1 MTGTIAAVV
10 FLTLVVSLVLTVP
23 IGFSLGIASLGYILY
38 TGQLTPGFIA
48 QNMVTGCDSFPTM
61 AIPFF
66 IFAGELMG
74 GGGISKRL
82 LNLASVFFGRIQ
94 GGLAIVTVVVCMF
107 FAAISGSGPA
117 TVAAVGGMVVP
128 TMLEKGY
135 DKKFVLALIAAA
147 GSIGVIIPPSIPMVI
162 YGVTTN
168 SSVSSLFLA
177 GFVLLQSNMKTN
189 GVVLSSIFM
198 KLGLLVPIVLSVFLF
213 GELPTVLQIIGFC
226 MAVGAIVLINYEKN
240 SKNSKSSKGSKVR
253 KISKNS
259 KSTVS
264 RWSLVILLLAGGS
277 CDAMAKVFEEWG
289 PVGMGD
295 PFLFYT
301 FAIALLLSVALAT
314 WKNERPGKWEWL
326 FGVVIAVPN
335 FYSAKFLLMSLGS
348 VPGVIA
354 YPTYS
359 VATILLVTLAGVF
372 IFREKLKKRH
382 WIAFAIILGALILLN
397 I

>member
-1 MTGTIAAVV
+1 MLYLILAILCSALISVVMRLSDQKVKANISMLAVNYLVCLLLAGVHTG
-10 FLTLVVSLVLTVP
+10 FPVL
-23 IGFSLGIASLGYILY
+23 FSPSDGLPASLGMGCIN
-38 TGQLTPGFIA
+38 GF
-48 QNMVTGCDSFPTM
+48 
-61 AIPFF
+61 
-66 IFAGELMG
+66 
-74 GGGISKRL
+74 
-82 LNLASVFFGRIQ
+82 
-94 GGLAIVTVVVCMF
+94 
-107 FAAISGSGPA
+107 
-117 TVAAVGGMVVP
+117 
-128 TMLEKGY
+128 
-135 DKKFVLALIAAA
+135 
-147 GSIGVIIPPSIPMVI
+147 
-162 YGVTTN
+162 
-168 SSVSSLFLA
+168 LFLA

-213 GELPTVLQIIGFC
+213 GELPTILQIVGFC
-226 MAVGAIVLINYEKN
+226 MAVGAIVLINYEKG
-240 SKNSKSSKGSKVR
+240 SKGKEGK
-253 KISKNS
+253 KISKS
-259 KSTVS
+259 AAS

-289 PVGMGD
+289 PAGMGD

-314 WKNERPGKWEWL
+314 WRKEQPGKWEWI

-372 IFREKLKKRH
+372 LFQEKLRKRH
-382 WIAFAIILGALILLN
+382 WIAFGVILGALVLLN

>member
-1 MTGTIAAVV
+1 M
-10 FLTLVVSLVLTVP
+10 LYLVLAILCSALISVVMRLSTRKVKANISMLAVNYLVCLLLAGVHTGLP
-23 IGFSLGIASLGYILY
+23 TLFSPSEGLPASLGMGCIN
-38 TGQLTPGFIA
+38 GF
-48 QNMVTGCDSFPTM
+48 
-61 AIPFF
+61 
-66 IFAGELMG
+66 
-74 GGGISKRL
+74 
-82 LNLASVFFGRIQ
+82 
-94 GGLAIVTVVVCMF
+94 
-107 FAAISGSGPA
+107 
-117 TVAAVGGMVVP
+117 
-128 TMLEKGY
+128 
-135 DKKFVLALIAAA
+135 
-147 GSIGVIIPPSIPMVI
+147 
-162 YGVTTN
+162 
-168 SSVSSLFLA
+168 LFLA

>member
-1 MTGTIAAVV
+1 M
-10 FLTLVVSLVLTVP
+10 LYLVL
-23 IGFSLGIASLGYILY
+23 AILCSA
-38 TGQLTPGFIA
+38 L
-48 QNMVTGCDSFPTM
+48 
-61 AIPFF
+61 
-66 IFAGELMG
+66 
-74 GGGISKRL
+74 ISV
-82 LNLASVFFGRIQ
+82 AMRISTRKVKANISM
-94 GGLAIVTVVVCMF
+94 LAINYLVCLLLALVHTGIPKLF
-107 FAAISGSGPA
+107 SANEGLPA
-117 TVAAVGGMVVP
+117 TFGM
-128 TMLEKGY
+128 GCING
-135 DKKFVLALIAAA
+135 F
-147 GSIGVIIPPSIPMVI
+147 
-162 YGVTTN
+162 
-168 SSVSSLFLA
+168 LFLA

-226 MAVGAIVLINYEKN
+226 MAVGAIVLINYEK
-240 SKNSKSSKGSKVR
+240 SSKSRKGSKVR
-253 KISKNS
+253 KISKGS
-259 KSTVS
+259 KSMIS

-289 PVGMGD
+289 PAGMGD

-301 FAIALLLSVALAT
+301 FAIALLLSVGLAT
-314 WKNERPGKWEWL
+314 WKNERPGMWEWL

-335 FYSAKFLLMSLGS
+335 FYSAKFLLMSLS
-348 VPGVIA
+348 DVPGVIA

-372 IFREKLKKRH
+372 AFREKLKKRH